1 MDCCSFWGAALSRS
15 CPAATIRR
23 CLGTIFLSFFE
34 PNRMLR
40 STLGASEN
48 NREVRSGV
56 LRKAIVRFMRQF
68 LIALFG
74 FIFIFMVVMTIRTQM
89 KVSFWDFPAWQP
101 AYAANPWAVATLY
114 DAYFG
119 FTTFFVWVC
128 FKERL
133 LATKIVWFVLI
144 MALGNI
150 AISFYV
156 LLQLFKL
163 KADEPVAN
171 VLTRRART

>member
-1 MDCCSFWGAALSRS
+1 
-15 CPAATIRR
+15 
-23 CLGTIFLSFFE
+23 
-34 PNRMLR
+34 
-40 STLGASEN
+40 
-48 NREVRSGV
+48 
-56 LRKAIVRFMRQF
+56 MRQF

-74 FIFIFMVVMTIRTQM
+74 FIFVFMVVMTIRTQM
-89 KVSFWDFPAWQP
+89 KVSFWNFPAWQP

-133 LATKIVWFVLI
+133 LTAKVVWFVLI

-150 AISFYV
+150 AMSFYV
-156 LLQLFKL
+156 LLQLLKL
-163 KADEPVAN
+163 KPGEPVAN
-171 VLTRRART
+171 VLTRRAGP

>member
-1 MDCCSFWGAALSRS
+1 MGTQR
-15 CPAATIRR
+15 TVIRR
-23 CLGTIFLSFFE
+23 LFFLVVFWSE
-34 PNRMLR
+34 SYPALNTHHPQNRP
-40 STLGASEN
+40 
-48 NREVRSGV
+48 VRAGV
-56 LRKAIVRFMRQF
+56 KERLSLELMRQF

-74 FIFIFMVVMTIRTQM
+74 FIFVFMVVMTIRTQM

-128 FKERL
+128 FKERR
-133 LATKIVWFVLI
+133 LAAKIVWFVMI

-150 AISFYV
+150 AMSFYV
-156 LLQLFKL
+156 LLQLFRL
-163 KADEPVAN
+163 KPGEPV
-171 VLTRRART
+171 

>member
-1 MDCCSFWGAALSRS
+1 MRS
-15 CPAATIRR
+15 
-23 CLGTIFLSFFE
+23 
-34 PNRMLR
+34 
-40 STLGASEN
+40 
-48 NREVRSGV
+48 
-56 LRKAIVRFMRQF
+56 F

-74 FIFIFMVVMTIRTQM
+74 FVFIFMIVMTVRTQM

-133 LATKIVWFVLI
+133 LAAKIIWFVLI
-144 MALGNI
+144 MTLGNI
-150 AISFYV
+150 AMSFYV

-163 KADEPVAN
+163 KADEPVSN
-171 VLTRRART
+171 VLTRRAGA

>member
-1 MDCCSFWGAALSRS
+1 MFPAWASTTDDPLVVFLWQSYAALNTFDPLQTVKCAHTYS
-15 CPAATIRR
+15 
-23 CLGTIFLSFFE
+23 
-34 PNRMLR
+34 
-40 STLGASEN
+40 
-48 NREVRSGV
+48 
-56 LRKAIVRFMRQF
+56 RKAITEFMRQL

-133 LATKIVWFVLI
+133 LAMKIVWFLLI

-150 AISFYV
+150 AMSFYV

-163 KADEPVAN
+163 KQGEPVAN
-171 VLTRRART
+171 VLTRRDGI

>member
-1 MDCCSFWGAALSRS
+1 
-15 CPAATIRR
+15 
-23 CLGTIFLSFFE
+23 
-34 PNRMLR
+34 
-40 STLGASEN
+40 
-48 NREVRSGV
+48 
-56 LRKAIVRFMRQF
+56 MRQF

-133 LATKIVWFVLI
+133 LATKVIWFVLI

-150 AISFYV
+150 AMSFYV
-156 LLQLFKL
+156 LLQLFKW
-163 KADEPVAN
+163 KPGEPVAN
-171 VLTRRART
+171 GLTKRAGA

>member
-1 MDCCSFWGAALSRS
+1 MRLRLTRNVGQGQVFTRTKWNLGQNVPLVLFPAESYAA
-15 CPAATIRR
+15 PNTGNIR
-23 CLGTIFLSFFE
+23 
-34 PNRMLR
+34 
-40 STLGASEN
+40 

-56 LRKAIVRFMRQF
+56 LKKGQSLAFMRSF

-74 FIFIFMVVMTIRTQM
+74 FIFTFMIVMTIRTQM

-133 LATKIVWFVLI
+133 FAAKVIWFVLI
-144 MALGNI
+144 MGLGNI
-150 AISFYV
+150 AMSFYV
-156 LLQLFKL
+156 LRQLFKL
-163 KADEPVAN
+163 KPGEPVMS
-171 VLTRRART
+171 VLTRRSAE

>member
-1 MDCCSFWGAALSRS
+1 MTIWEVAECTCRFPQAIVCCAQY
-15 CPAATIRR
+15 PKR
-23 CLGTIFLSFFE
+23 CE
-34 PNRMLR
+34 NRQ
-40 STLGASEN
+40 
-48 NREVRSGV
+48 VRSGV
-56 LRKAIVRFMRQF
+56 LEEGYLLVFMRSF

-74 FIFIFMVVMTIRTQM
+74 FIFVFMVVMTFRTQM

-101 AYAANPWAVATLY
+101 DYAANPWAVATLY

-133 LATKIVWFVLI
+133 LAAKIIWFVLI

-150 AISFYV
+150 AMSFYV

-163 KADEPVAN
+163 KADEPVSN
-171 VLTRRART
+171 VLTRRAGA